1 MAAKKTGNSKSN
13 HEEDKQSPYVSL
25 SREEYNAFQ
34 ELEVRYAEATARSA
48 KATNLS
54 HDLSLTCDAQARRLV
69 ESDSITRHHE
79 RVNGLQRVYIDLLR
93 ADHPHV
99 AALEDLSEFWR
110 QWLVSVGDPN
120 RAPRPQRETVAKF
133 EPDLFRSWQL
143 WVDKLGRSFSVAGSR
158 TEVDDRR
165 PVTQVELQV
174 DAMQLLQDTT
184 DRLSDQVR
192 KLESEI
198 ESYKKGASKQG
209 S

>member
-13 HEEDKQSPYVSL
+13 HEEDKHNPHVSL

-110 QWLVSVGDPN
+110 QWLVSVGST
-120 RAPRPQRETVAKF
+120 PRSRETVAKF

-174 DAMQLLQDTT
+174 DAMRLLSDTT
-184 DRLSDQVR
+184 ERLSNQVR
-192 KLESEI
+192 ELESEI